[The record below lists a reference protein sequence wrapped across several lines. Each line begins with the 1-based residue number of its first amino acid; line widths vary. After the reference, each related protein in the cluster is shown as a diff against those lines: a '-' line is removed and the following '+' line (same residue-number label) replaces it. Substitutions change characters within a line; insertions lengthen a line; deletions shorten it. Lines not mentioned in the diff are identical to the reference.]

1 MNILNATKEAMRKAI
16 QNLSIKPDI
25 VLIDGNQIEFSDYN
39 QESIIKGDAKSFS
52 IASAS
57 IIAKVT
63 RDTIMI
69 DYDTEYPLYVFKK
82 HKGYGTKEHIEL
94 LQRYK
99 PCEIHRKTFKPV
111 SSIL

>member
-1 MNILNATKEAMRKAI
+1 MVEITSTGIERLDEA
-16 QNLSIKPDI
+16 
-25 VLIDGNQIEFSDYN
+25 LIDGFPLKTQIIPN
-39 QESIIKGDAKSFS
+39 RGIIKGDEKIDVIKA
-52 IASAS
+52 AS

-69 DYDTEYPLYVFKK
+69 DYDTEYPLYIFKK